1 MQVIFHK
8 KALKKIEKLP
18 KFIKEDVYEIAKL
31 LEEFPFVRLDIKKL
45 GGGVYRV
52 RKGEPIIIERLDEK
66 SLTKEGRKAMKEA
79 LEDFRK
85 RKKENF
91 LSLEDFKKSIES

>member
-18 KFIKEDVYEIAKL
+18 KFIKEDVYEITKL

-45 GGGVYRV
+45 GGSVYRV
-52 RKGEPIIIERLDEK
+52 RKGKYRILFVIENNIILIFKIDVR
-66 SLTKEGRKAMKEA
+66 GRVYE
-79 LEDFRK
+79 
-85 RKKENF
+85 
-91 LSLEDFKKSIES
+91 